1 MGSYRD
7 FSVSDQSQEVS
18 DGKNA
23 EEDAR
28 DA

>member
-7 FSVSDQSQEVS
+7 LSVSDQSHEVTN
-18 DGKNA
+18 GKNA